1 MTAWIQQDYDRVGDQ
16 NADQATASPLNL
28 RAEYE
33 HGKATAWQMTER
45 SAEGGQTAGHIEQ
58 RHMELNG
65 PTADQDQRTPA
76 ESAWH
81 RGYDAGADGSVSL
94 LRELEMEAG

>member
-1 MTAWIQQDYDRVGDQ
+1 MTAWTEQDYER
-16 NADQATASPLNL
+16 ADGRDAGEVTASPLAL
-28 RAEYE
+28 EAEYQ
-33 HGKATAWQMTER
+33 HGASTAWQLTEH
-45 SAEGGQTAGHIEQ
+45 SAANGRDADYIGQ

-65 PTADQDQRTPA
+65 PAADQDQRTPA

-94 LRELEMEAG
+94 LRELELEAG

>member
-1 MTAWIQQDYDRVGDQ
+1 VTASTAQDYGRAGERD
-16 NADQATASPLNL
+16 ADQVTASPQTL
-28 RAEYE
+28 RTEYE

-45 SAEGGQTAGHIEQ
+45 SAEGGQDADRIEQ

-65 PTADQDQRTPA
+65 PAADQGQRTPA

-81 RGYDAGADGSVSL
+81 RGYDAGAGDSVGL
-94 LRELEMEAG
+94 LRELEAV

>member
-1 MTAWIQQDYDRVGDQ
+1 MTAWTQQDYEY
-16 NADQATASPLNL
+16 ADQVNASQADLA
-28 RAEYE
+28 REFD
-33 HGKATAWQMTER
+33 HGKATAWQMTEHSAANGR
-45 SAEGGQTAGHIEQ
+45 SAGHIEQ
-58 RHMELNG
+58 RHLELNG

-94 LRELEMEAG
+94 LRELGLEAG